1 MSIGDRLSSL
11 SRTELTGLALVVLLT
26 LGGAGLW
33 YTRSLPKSVAVQ
45 ATPASAVTSP
55 GAPVSGA
62 GPSGSPAS
70 ASASPVSLI
79 VDVAGWVRKPGVYE
93 FAEGDRVVDAID
105 AAGGPRP
112 GADLASINLAAPLVD
127 GTQILVGME
136 GAAPV
141 GADGTPLPSGS
152 GATGDGTLINVNTA
166 SATDLEEL
174 PGVGEVIAAA
184 IVDYRT
190 QNGPFTSVDQL
201 EDVSGIGPA
210 TLENIRDLVTV

>member
-1 MSIGDRLSSL
+1 MA
-11 SRTELTGLALVVLLT
+11 GLAAVVVVT
-26 LGGAGLW
+26 LAGAGLW
-33 YTRSLPKSVAVQ
+33 YTRSLPKPVAVQ
-45 ATPASAVTSP
+45 ATPAPAVTSP
-55 GAPVSGA
+55 GAPVSGVA
-62 GPSGSPAS
+62 GAPAS
-70 ASASPVSLI
+70 ASASPSVLI

-93 FAEGDRVVDAID
+93 FAEGDRVIDAID

-112 GADLASINLAAPLVD
+112 GADLASLNLAAPLAD
-127 GTQILVGME
+127 GTQILVAKE

-141 GADGTPLPSGS
+141 GADGTPLPSGE
-152 GATGDGTLINVNTA
+152 GATGGGTLINVNTA

-174 PGVGEVIAAA
+174 PGVGEVISAA

-201 EDVSGIGPA
+201 EDVSGIGPS

>member
-1 MSIGDRLSSL
+1 MSISDRLSSL
-11 SRTELTGLALVVLLT
+11 SRTELAGLAAVVVVT
-26 LGGAGLW
+26 LAGAGLW
-33 YTRSLPKSVAVQ
+33 YTRSLPKPVAVQ
-45 ATPASAVTSP
+45 ATPAPVVPSP
-55 GAPVSGA
+55 I
-62 GPSGSPAS
+62 SPAS
-70 ASASPVSLI
+70 GAEASASVSPAVLI

-93 FAEGDRVVDAID
+93 FTGGDRVIDAID

-112 GADLASINLAAPLVD
+112 GADLASLNLAAPLAD
-127 GTQILVGME
+127 GTQILVPKE
-136 GAAPV
+136 GEAPV
-141 GADGTPLPSGS
+141 GADGTPLPSGG
-152 GATGDGTLINVNTA
+152 GATGTGSLINVNTA

-174 PGVGEVIAAA
+174 PGVGEVIGAA